1 MDLDGDGV
9 LSMYELEY
17 FYTEQI
23 SKMDVLG
30 IETMLFEDCLCQV
43 CRLLIKNKLCS
54 WFRIHLQLLSEFWA
68 NPVLRDPGAVTP
80 ALSPP
85 PPSFFPRLEIDSQPV
100 GLQEWA
106 ILNK

>member
-80 ALSPP
+80 ALFP
-85 PPSFFPRLEIDSQPV
+85 PPSFFSRLEIDSQPL